1 MTKKSTWKFWIGR
14 TTLGLLI
21 IGVLWNINL
30 IWFKPFNIKHFY
42 DKVYVQLIIDS
53 PELATQIGIPVLQ
66 NGSVPL
72 DTLEEIVND
81 YISEKG
87 VKE

>member
-1 MTKKSTWKFWIGR
+1 LEFYGISILF
-14 TTLGLLI
+14 GLNHLI
-21 IGVLWNINL
+21 LNIV
-30 IWFKPFNIKHFY
+30 Y

>member
-1 MTKKSTWKFWIGR
+1 MEFYGISILF
-14 TTLGLLI
+14 GLNHLI
-21 IGVLWNINL
+21 LNIVS
-30 IWFKPFNIKHFY
+30 

>member
-1 MTKKSTWKFWIGR
+1 MEFYGISILF
-14 TTLGLLI
+14 GLNHLI
-21 IGVLWNINL
+21 LNIV
-30 IWFKPFNIKHFY
+30 Y

-72 DTLEEIVND
+72 DTLEEILND

>member
-1 MTKKSTWKFWIGR
+1 MEFYGISILF
-14 TTLGLLI
+14 GLNHLI
-21 IGVLWNINL
+21 LNIV
-30 IWFKPFNIKHFY
+30 Y